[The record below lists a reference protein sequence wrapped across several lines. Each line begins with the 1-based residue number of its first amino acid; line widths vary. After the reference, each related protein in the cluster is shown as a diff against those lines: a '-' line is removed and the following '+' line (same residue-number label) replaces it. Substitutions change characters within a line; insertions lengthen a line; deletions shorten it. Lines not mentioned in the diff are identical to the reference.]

1 MHLFSW
7 TNLLP
12 YNKMPNWKTTVNKAN
27 KKAYA
32 IPEGWSTEEQVA
44 ADLECPVARVKDLL
58 KPGIN
63 ADEIERHIFP
73 VWVDELQSTKRVT
86 CYRPMP
92 KQVPDGRTL
101 NKGKKTP
108 EQRVRDALIA
118 NPSRTDGNLAN
129 NMKGVRVQLVR
140 NVRAELIEEGLI

>member
-1 MHLFSW
+1 
-7 TNLLP
+7 
-12 YNKMPNWKTTVNKAN
+12 MPNWKTTVNKAN

-32 IPEGWSTEEQVA
+32 VPEGWSTEEQVA

-63 ADEIERHIFP
+63 ANEIERHVFS

-101 NKGKKTP
+101 RDKKTP
-108 EQRVRDALIA
+108 EQRVRDALLVD
-118 NPSRTDGNLAN
+118 PSREDGELAQNLRGA
-129 NMKGVRVQLVR
+129 RIQLVR
-140 NVRAELIEEGLI
+140 EVRAKLTEEGLI